1 MAISPFLNHKWLQ
14 ITNNTYISTTNEYY
28 ELLLQKVLRHF
39 KNDARSE
46 SIMTSEQLRN
56 EVIEDRNEL
65 EIRKHIISE
74 KTN

>member
-14 ITNNTYISTTNEYY
+14 ITNNTYSSTTNEYY

-46 SIMTSEQLRN
+46 SIN
-56 EVIEDRNEL
+56 
-65 EIRKHIISE
+65 EIRATQK
-74 KTN
+74 